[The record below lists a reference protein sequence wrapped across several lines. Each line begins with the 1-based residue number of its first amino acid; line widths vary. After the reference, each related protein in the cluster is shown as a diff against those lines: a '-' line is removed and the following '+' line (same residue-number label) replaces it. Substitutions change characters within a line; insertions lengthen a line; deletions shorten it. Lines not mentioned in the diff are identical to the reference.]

1 MLRSVEPVPIPDQP
15 RRLPLPLLKRAARVP
30 VVIGGG
36 LAIVGLYALSARLNY
51 GEPTRLVESALD
63 GWIPFLPWTVWIYV
77 SDYLLLT
84 LAILLSSDRRRS
96 EAAYGLLL
104 AALIGFVIFTLW
116 PTGIIRSSPS
126 FEGVT
131 GLLWK
136 LIYAIDTTTNAF
148 PSLHVANTCIAAR
161 ALYGKGGAW
170 RVVTPI
176 WASAVILS
184 TLTTKQHYFVDVPAG
199 ILVGLVCIAVTRFG
213 FTYREL
219 GRRRLERAA
228 DERSA

>member
-1 MLRSVEPVPIPDQP
+1 MLRSVEPVPIPDRP

-36 LAIVGLYALSARLNY
+36 LAIVGLYALSARLNH

-63 GWIPFLPWTVWIYV
+63 SWIPFLPWTVWIYV

-116 PTGIIRSSPS
+116 PTSIVRSSAS
-126 FEGVT
+126 VTGLT

-136 LIYAIDTTTNAF
+136 LVYAIDTTTNAC
-148 PSLHVANTCIAAR
+148 PSL
-161 ALYGKGGAW
+161 
-170 RVVTPI
+170 
-176 WASAVILS
+176 
-184 TLTTKQHYFVDVPAG
+184 
-199 ILVGLVCIAVTRFG
+199 
-213 FTYREL
+213 
-219 GRRRLERAA
+219 
-228 DERSA
+228 

>member
-1 MLRSVEPVPIPDQP
+1 
-15 RRLPLPLLKRAARVP
+15 LLKRAARVP

-36 LAIVGLYALSARLNY
+36 LAIVGLYALSARLNH
-51 GEPTRLVESALD
+51 GEPSRLVESALD
-63 GWIPFLPWTVWIYV
+63 SWIPFLPWTVWIYV

-84 LAILLSSDRRRS
+84 LAILVSSDRRRS

-116 PTGIIRSSPS
+116 PTSIVRSSAS
-126 FEGVT
+126 VTGLT

-136 LIYAIDTTTNAF
+136 LVYAIDTTTNAC
-148 PSLHVANTCIAAR
+148 PSLHVANTCIAGR

-176 WASAVILS
+176 WAGAVILS

-199 ILVGLVCIAVTRFG
+199 ILVALVCIGITRFG
-213 FTYREL
+213 LTYREI
-219 GRRRLERAA
+219 GRRRMEQTA
-228 DERSA
+228 DEQSA